1 MYSETQSYTMYFI
14 KIVWDCFS
22 ELLFWLV
29 YIRVHCIEQNEP
41 LSFSVYIVRQY
52 EIIDIVE
59 SIVKSTQQAVP
70 EVPMFAAPSLV
81 TCSK

>member
-1 MYSETQSYTMYFI
+1 MYSETRAYAVCFV
-14 KIVWDCFS
+14 KIVWDCVS

-29 YIRVHCIEQNEP
+29 YIRVHCIKQNES
-41 LSFSVYIVRQY
+41 LSFSVYVVRQY

-59 SIVKSTQQAVP
+59 SIVKSTQQAFP